1 MRYKP
6 CIGTKNSCVP
16 VFVSI
21 KSFDVTSVGGYRL
34 RLLLQE
40 IGSEKENKT
49 IIFVETKRRVDEIT
63 GNIRHDGFVVC
74 SVIICHGNIIL

>member
-1 MRYKP
+1 LRYKP
-6 CIGTKNSCVP
+6 DLGTKNTCVP
-16 VFVSI
+16 VFVSV

-34 RLLLQE
+34 RRLLQE

-63 GNIRHDGFVVC
+63 GNIHHDGFVVR
-74 SVIICHGNIIL
+74 SMIICHGNIIL

>member
-1 MRYKP
+1 M
-6 CIGTKNSCVP
+6 
-16 VFVSI
+16 

-34 RLLLQE
+34 RHLLQE

-74 SVIICHGNIIL
+74 NMIICHGNIIL